1 MPSPILARANALMH
15 RHRSNND
22 DADEIPVLTDAVPG
36 SEEIPLLTEI
46 APLDPAVPLPA
57 LTAPDLTL
65 ERIDALPSD
74 ASPTEHEHAAPASAE
89 EPLLRELCRRVELR
103 LAEALPQLIR
113 ATLDELLQERAAQ
126 DIPAAARDLLDD

>member
-36 SEEIPLLTEI
+36 GEEIPLLTEI
-46 APLDPAVPLPA
+46 ATLDPAVPLPA

-65 ERIDALPSD
+65 ERIEALPND
-74 ASPTEHEHAAPASAE
+74 ASLAEHAPFAAGE
-89 EPLLRELCRRVELR
+89 EPLLRELCRRVERR
-103 LAEALPQLIR
+103 LAEALPQLIQ

-126 DIPAAARDLLDD
+126 DIPATARDLLDD

>member
-65 ERIDALPSD
+65 ERIDAHPSD
-74 ASPTEHEHAAPASAE
+74 ASRAEHVPLASGE
-89 EPLLRELCRRVELR
+89 EPLLRELCRRVESR
-103 LAEALPQLIR
+103 LTEALPQLIR

>member
-46 APLDPAVPLPA
+46 ATLDPAVPLPA

-65 ERIDALPSD
+65 ERIDALPNDTSL
-74 ASPTEHEHAAPASAE
+74 ANREQAALAAGE

-103 LAEALPQLIR
+103 LAEALPQLIQ
-113 ATLDELLQERAAQ
+113 ATLHELLQERAAQ

>member
-65 ERIDALPSD
+65 ERIDALPSNTGP
-74 ASPTEHEHAAPASAE
+74 AEHEPLTSDE